1 MTINTKTLFATL
13 CTALIFV
20 TAGCLKNDSKTTSNC
35 VANNTG
41 VPTVAEI
48 ASLQTYITA
57 NGITATQDSRGFF
70 YTIVNAGSGPAPL
83 LSSTVIVKYIGKLEN
98 GTEFDRNQN
107 VNGETFSLGRLIPGW
122 QYGIPLIRKGGS
134 IKLYLPPT
142 LGYGCNAQANIPAGS
157 NLIFTIDLVDVQ

>member
-1 MTINTKTLFATL
+1 MIINRKHVLAIL
-13 CTALIFV
+13 CSAIIFV
-20 TAGCLKNDSKTTSNC
+20 AASCLKNDSKTTSNC
-35 VANNTG
+35 VTNNTG
-41 VPTVAEI
+41 VPTAAEI

-57 NGITATQDSRGFF
+57 NSITATQDPRGFF
-70 YTIVNAGSGPAPL
+70 YTIVTPGSGPAPL

-107 VNGETFSLGRLIPGW
+107 VNGETFSLGRLITGW

-142 LGYGCNAQANIPAGS
+142 LGYGCNPQANIPAGS